1 MKVLIGGN
9 TMHDKAF
16 WHGILE
22 NKGKVPKGASQT
34 ELTTELLSYL
44 HSPDPELRDEFAY
57 QILAHWIMSGDYDN
71 ETLADFL
78 DTWLDD
84 LQIGLGEIGTDT
96 VLIRSFASLMLSI
109 LVYYDMKQSWL
120 SEGDYERLFATTC
133 AYFIAEKD
141 LRSYDSEKGWYHT
154 TAHTADV
161 LKFLARD
168 KKSTTEHLQKI
179 LDSIVTK
186 LTQPQEH
193 IYTHGED
200 ERIALVIL
208 EIVKRGLLDET
219 VYIQWLADLMIVKDK
234 LKPAITLDEPAFG
247 AVQNVTHFLRALYF
261 TLTKHRA
268 DVKDVGKLEYK
279 VFEILIKD

>member
-1 MKVLIGGN
+1 
-9 TMHDKAF
+9 MHDKAF
-16 WHGILE
+16 WQNILE
-22 NKGKVPKGASQT
+22 NKGAVPENTSQA
-34 ELTTELLSYL
+34 ELTTELLGYL
-44 HSPDPELRDEFAY
+44 HSPDPEWRDKFAY
-57 QILAHWIMSGDYDN
+57 QLLGHWIMSGDYDT
-71 ETLADFL
+71 ETLTGFL
-78 DTWLDD
+78 DRWLTD
-84 LQIGLGEIGTDT
+84 LQVGLGETGTDT

-109 LVYYDMKQSWL
+109 LVYYDVTQSWL
-120 SEGDYERLFATTC
+120 SENDYGRLFDATC
-133 AYFIAEKD
+133 AYFVAEKD
-141 LRSYDSEKGWYHT
+141 LRGYDSEKGWYHA

-168 KKSTTEHLQKI
+168 EKSTDKHLQKI

-186 LTQPQEH
+186 LTKPQKH

-200 ERIALVIL
+200 ERIALVVL

-219 VYIQWLADLMIVKDK
+219 TYTQWLDDLMTVKDK

-268 DVKDVGKLEYK
+268 DVKDIGKLEYK
-279 VFEILIKD
+279 IFEILTAK